1 MSNLAEKITEDAT
14 KSLAVITTVPGF
26 ITSAE
31 IISKLRA
38 KYDGQTYDVSTTAGM
53 AKAVE
58 ARRELR
64 EVRVALDKEKPKVK
78 KEALDFC
85 AKVEA
90 DYKMLRS
97 AVSEY
102 EDIPDEAI
110 KAEEKRKE
118 EEKTEKARIAAEA
131 QKALDDKIIEIGK
144 LPLRCVGKNSEE
156 IALFLATLEA
166 KEIGGEFAGETRN
179 RAEQAKSEAV
189 AEIRIMH
196 KAMVEAEENAAIAK
210 AEQEAEVARQEADR
224 VERERVD
231 AIKKKVTDLREVYV
245 TPTMTSADVELI
257 VEACKSKIITNDEY
271 QEFYQEAFTMNQTT
285 ITALC
290 KIHGELVAREAADA
304 QMKIDQEK
312 LVKEREAFEAEQKA
326 ANAKRAEE
334 DRIAREKQEAAAAEE
349 KRKSDEEA
357 AKVREEERQAAI
369 VAEQKR
375 VEAEKER
382 KAAEKK
388 AKLAEARCKD
398 AETALV
404 KILNVC
410 RDETI
415 TDSDARA
422 QVSLIAEASL

>member
-1 MSNLAEKITEDAT
+1 MSNLAEKITEDA

-38 KYDGQTYDVSTTAGM
+38 KYDGQAYDVSTTAGM

-90 DYKMLRS
+90 DYKMLRA

-102 EDIPDEAI
+102 EDVPDEAI

-118 EEKTEKARIAAEA
+118 EEKAEKARIAAEA
-131 QKALDDKIIEIGK
+131 QKVLDDKILEIGK
-144 LPLRCVGKNSEE
+144 LPLRCMGKSAEE
-156 IALFLATLEA
+156 ISLFLATLEA
-166 KEIGGEFAGETRN
+166 REIGGEFTGETRT
-179 RAEQAKSEAV
+179 RAEAAKTEAV
-189 AEIRIMH
+189 AEIRTIH
-196 KAMVEAEENAAIAK
+196 DAMVKAEEEAAIAK
-210 AEQEAEVARQEADR
+210 AEQEAEASRLEAER
-224 VERERVD
+224 VEREAAEKIR
-231 AIKKKVTDLREVYV
+231 LEEV
-245 TPTMTSADVELI
+245 AKQQ
-257 VEACKSKIITNDEY
+257 A
-271 QEFYQEAFTMNQTT
+271 AF
-285 ITALC
+285 
-290 KIHGELVAREAADA
+290 EE
-304 QMKIDQEK
+304 EK
-312 LVKEREAFEAEQKA
+312 RKFEAEQAEAQKLRDAEAAKFAKEKA
-326 ANAKRAEE
+326 AYEAEQAKIQAERDE
-334 DRIAREKQEAAAAEE
+334 ADRIAREKQEAAAAEE
-349 KRKSDEEA
+349 KRKADTEA
-357 AKVREEERQAAI
+357 EKQREIERQAAI
-369 VAEQKR
+369 LAEQKR

-388 AKLAEARCKD
+388 TKLAEARCKD

-410 RDETI
+410 RDKSISPGEAV
-415 TDSDARA
+415 DSIA
-422 QVSLIAEASL
+422 LIAEASL